1 MLEALTAARANEV
14 AVRQPMSTK
23 DVVEGGRDARS
34 GEHDATSEVIGVR
47 VAIARTV
54 KVERTSQGLRASQ
67 SWRFW
72 TDPDRPGTSVQL
84 IALLPMARQ
93 HHL

>member
-47 VAIARTV
+47 VAIARAV
-54 KVERTSQGLRASQ
+54 KVPRRSQGLPKLAVL
-67 SWRFW
+67 
-72 TDPDRPGTSVQL
+72 DRLGQTWDICPAHCTFADAGL
-84 IALLPMARQ
+84 Q